1 MTLRQVRSL
10 ANKHYAPPSAGYFGC
25 TMEDYRMFPLIS
37 KELIDELNRR
47 FPDKSPTL
55 DEAERALMW
64 RGGQRSVVEFLIKT
78 FEDQERS
85 RLGE

>member
-1 MTLRQVRSL
+1 MNYT
-10 ANKHYAPPSAGYFGC
+10 PPRAGYFLFQRLL
-25 TMEDYRMFPLIS
+25 YRGFLQMFPLITQ
-37 KELIDELNRR
+37 ELIDELNRR

-55 DEAERALMW
+55 EEAERALMW

>member
-1 MTLRQVRSL
+1 
-10 ANKHYAPPSAGYFGC
+10 
-25 TMEDYRMFPLIS
+25 MFPLITQ
-37 KELIDELNRR
+37 ELIDELNRR

-55 DEAERALMW
+55 EEAERALMW

-78 FEDQERS
+78 FADQERS

>member
-1 MTLRQVRSL
+1 LTLRQVRSL

-55 DEAERALMW
+55 EEAERALMW

>member
-1 MTLRQVRSL
+1 M
-10 ANKHYAPPSAGYFGC
+10 NYAPPCAGYFLFQ
-25 TMEDYRMFPLIS
+25 TLLYRGFLQMFPLITQ
-37 KELIDELNRR
+37 ELIDELNRR

-55 DEAERALMW
+55 EETDRALMW

-78 FEDQERS
+78 FADQERS

>member
-1 MTLRQVRSL
+1 MTLRQVKSL

-55 DEAERALMW
+55 EETDRALMW

-78 FEDQERS
+78 FADQERS

>member
-1 MTLRQVRSL
+1 M
-10 ANKHYAPPSAGYFGC
+10 NYAPPRAGYFLFQ
-25 TMEDYRMFPLIS
+25 TLLYRGFSQMFPLITQ
-37 KELIDELNRR
+37 ELIDELNRR

-55 DEAERALMW
+55 EETDRALMW

-78 FEDQERS
+78 FADQERS

>member
-25 TMEDYRMFPLIS
+25 TMEDYKMFPLIP
-37 KELIDELNRR
+37 KDLLDELNER
-47 FPDKSPTL
+47 FPNRSPTI
-55 DEAERALMW
+55 DEDIHALKW
-64 RGGQRSVVEFLIKT
+64 RGGQRSVIEFLNRIY
-78 FEDQERS
+78 EEQESS